1 MAESEVKNEAEAPQP
16 HRPSRILEWI
26 YRRFFSHIKVDPE
39 YRRGIEAAAKEG
51 TVVYVMRS
59 ISILDFLC
67 LDFLLK
73 KFGLPLVH
81 FVNDLGLGIL
91 EPFGKGGRRLRFRRQ
106 IPEEEAI
113 AKTVDGGHSALIFL
127 RRRPKFGETG
137 REKSRPPS
145 DLIRELVRIQRER
158 EEPIFLI
165 PSVFLWTASA
175 PNAQR
180 GITDLFFGPVEWPG
194 RIRRFFQ
201 FLLNYQNAQIRN
213 SEPFN
218 LKRFVEEFSDAE
230 DGVIAD
236 RVGFALLRK
245 IERERSIVLGPTKK
259 TPGRLKEELLRS
271 PRVRKHIEAEAKAT
285 GRSIAR
291 VERQAAKII
300 DRLAAKQTST
310 VIRYFSVFLEWFFHR
325 IYDGI
330 VVDKEGVERVRDAAR
345 EGAVIYLPSHKSH
358 IDYLVLSYVL
368 HRHSMM
374 PPLIAAGENLSFFP
388 AGPIL
393 RRGGAFFIRRSFKGQ
408 TLYPVVVD
416 AYMRKLIL
424 EGYGI
429 EFFLEGGRS
438 RSGKLLAPK
447 FGLLSMVVDAS
458 LMLRGKKVSFVPI
471 SIGYERIIEEQS
483 YVRELS
489 GGEKQKENVGGLL
502 KSTTILRS
510 RYGRLFVQ
518 FGEVMNMD
526 DLLRDAKRRQE
537 EDERDRR
544 EGRAAI
550 ARIQDARAEEARDQR
565 EESGGDEKEA
575 LTLGGLDS
583 DARRA
588 LVQQIAHRV
597 TYEIN
602 SVTVVT
608 PAALVASAL
617 FAHRRRGM
625 KRSELEEMCARLLLK
640 LERQGARIATT
651 IARSDGSLRTE
662 MIDEAL
668 ELFLDARLIQRH
680 RAGEEA
686 IYSIQDERRLALEY
700 YKNNLIHFFVPSA
713 LVASALR
720 VGGKAS
726 TSLETLRARV
736 QELSRVFKYEFMYR
750 VDASFDEIFEEAL
763 ERLCLDGAIVLS
775 GDRVEITTGTEGTMI
790 GIYAHML
797 SAYFEAYLLALRATA
812 LLLEEPMTRKEW
824 FKRALQL
831 GQRMYLSG
839 EIVHREALSQ
849 LKLEP
854 ALKSLRDYGLVDFGH
869 SDPISI
875 GEAIKGR
882 EDIYKYEGRLTPYLR
897 A

>member
-1 MAESEVKNEAEAPQP
+1 MAESEVENEAIAPRP
-16 HRPSRILEWI
+16 HRPSRILAWI

-39 YRRGIEAAAKEG
+39 YRRGIEEAVKEG

-91 EPFGKGGRRLRFRRQ
+91 EPFGKGGRRLRLRRQ
-106 IPEEEAI
+106 IPEDEAI
-113 AKTVDGGHSALIFL
+113 AKTVDSGHSALIFL

-137 REKSRPPS
+137 REKSTPPS
-145 DLIRELVRIQRER
+145 DLICELVRIQRTR

-165 PSVFLWTASA
+165 PSVFLWTESA

-201 FLLNYQNAQIRN
+201 FIFNYQNAQIRR

-218 LKRFVEEFSDAE
+218 LKRFVEEFSHQE
-230 DGVIAD
+230 DSVIAD

-310 VIRYFSVFLEWFFHR
+310 VVRYFSFFLEWFFHR

-330 VVDKEGVERVRDAAR
+330 VVDKEGIERVRDAAR

-368 HRHSMM
+368 YRHSMM

-408 TLYPVVVD
+408 TLYPVIVD

-518 FGEVMNMD
+518 FGEVMSIDELLD
-526 DLLRDAKRRQE
+526 DAT
-537 EDERDRR
+537 RR
-544 EGRAAI
+544 EAQALVEGSAQAPGEASPI
-550 ARIQDARAEEARDQR
+550 ENIGEDSSDAEEG
-565 EESGGDEKEA
+565 E
-575 LTLGGLDS
+575 TLGGLTPA
-583 DARRA
+583 ARRA

-700 YKNNLIHFFVPSA
+700 YKNNLIHFFVQSA

-750 VDASFDEIFEEAL
+750 ADASFDEIFEEAL
-763 ERLCLDGAIVLS
+763 ERLCLDGAIELN
-775 GDRVEITTGTEGTMI
+775 GDRVEITTGKEGAMI

-812 LLLEEPMTRKEW
+812 LLLDEPMTRKEW

-854 ALKSLRDYGLVDFGH
+854 ALKSLRDYGLVQFEHGE
-869 SDPISI
+869 PISI
-875 GEAIKGR
+875 GENVRGR
-882 EDIYKYEGRLTPYLR
+882 EDIYEYEARLAPYMR
-897 A
+897 S

>member
-1 MAESEVKNEAEAPQP
+1 
-16 HRPSRILEWI
+16 
-26 YRRFFSHIKVDPE
+26 
-39 YRRGIEAAAKEG
+39 
-51 TVVYVMRS
+51 MRA

-113 AKTVDGGHSALIFL
+113 AKTVESGHSALIFL

-137 REKSRPPS
+137 REKSKPPS
-145 DLIRELVRIQRER
+145 DLIRELVRIQRKR

-165 PSVFLWTASA
+165 PSVFLWTESA

-201 FLLNYQNAQIRN
+201 FIFNYQNAQIRR

-218 LKRFVEEFSDAE
+218 LKRFIEEFETE
-230 DGVIAD
+230 DDTVIAD
-236 RVGFALLRK
+236 RVAFALLRK

-310 VIRYFSVFLEWFFHR
+310 VIRYFSLFLEWFFHR

-330 VVDKEGVERVRDAAR
+330 VVDKEGIERIRDAAR

-368 HRHSMM
+368 YRHSMM

-408 TLYPVVVD
+408 TLYPVIVD

-489 GGEKQKENVGGLL
+489 GEEKQKENVGGLL

-510 RYGRLFVQ
+510 RYGRLYVQ
-518 FGEVMNMD
+518 FGEV
-526 DLLRDAKRRQE
+526 LSF
-537 EDERDRR
+537 DELV
-544 EGRAAI
+544 
-550 ARIQDARAEEARDQR
+550 QEARL
-565 EESGGDEKEA
+565 EH
-575 LTLGGLDS
+575 GLDRHGTDKLS
-583 DARRA
+583 PAARRT
-588 LVQQIAHRV
+588 LVQRIAHRV

-602 SVTVVT
+602 AVTVVT

-625 KRSELEEMCARLLLK
+625 RRSDLEAMCVRLLGK
-640 LERQGARIATT
+640 LEREGARIATT
-651 IARSDGSLRTE
+651 ISDAPGTVRKE

-668 ELFLDARLIQRH
+668 ELFLDAKLIQRH
-680 RAGEEA
+680 EAGEET
-686 IYSIQDERRLALEY
+686 IYSILDERRLALDY

-713 LVASALR
+713 LVSAALR

-736 QELSRVFKYEFMYR
+736 QELSRVFKFEFMYR

-763 ERLCLDGAIVLS
+763 ERLRLDGAIEIT
-775 GDRVEITTGTEGTMI
+775 GDRVEITTGTEGAMI
-790 GIYAHML
+790 AVYAHML

-812 LLLEEPMTRKEW
+812 LLLEEPMNRKEW

-854 ALKSLRDYGLVDFGH
+854 ALKTLRDYGLVRFDHG
-869 SDPISI
+869 DPISI
-875 GEAIKGR
+875 GESVKGR
-882 EDIYKYEGRLTPYLR
+882 EDIYEYEARLAPYMR
-897 A
+897 T